1 MVKLGLTYRLSST
14 FILVAFHLTYEIP
27 GCCVHVPRDEEQA
40 EVGHPQE
47 FQFLN
52 SFFFFPDLLDPHNK
66 LCTSDGQR
74 QQLQY
79 VLSFIEGPKPSNTP
93 TGLTMSV
100 TSGLRAL
107 QRGRVCTGAVQ
118 NKK

>member
-14 FILVAFHLTYEIP
+14 FILVAFHLTYGIP

-66 LCTSDGQR
+66 LCTSDNANSYNMFSHLSKGQSPVTP
-74 QQLQY
+74 LQD
-79 VLSFIEGPKPSNTP
+79 S
-93 TGLTMSV
+93 
-100 TSGLRAL
+100 RC
-107 QRGRVCTGAVQ
+107 Q
-118 NKK
+118 